1 MANRAFA
8 VIYSKSVVTTEN
20 FYRGLGFEETARVPD
35 QGEPGYVSLRR
46 GDAELGIVSVDW
58 PRQELG
64 LEIGD
69 GARFEMYIYVDDV
82 DAVAAAHRDTLFRE
96 ARDLP
101 WGERVAYL
109 LDPDGNLVALAQPAA
124 AQG

>member
-1 MANRAFA
+1 MASRAFA
-8 VIYSKSVVTTEN
+8 VIYSTSVVATED
-20 FYRGLGFEETARVPD
+20 FYVGLGFEETARMPD
-35 QGEPGYVSLRR
+35 EGEPGYVSLRR
-46 GDAELGIVSVDW
+46 GDAELGIVSVEW

-64 LEIGD
+64 LQIGD

-82 DAVAAAHRDTLFRE
+82 DAVAAAHPDALFRE

-109 LDPDGNLVALAQPAA
+109 RDPDGNLVALAAPIA
-124 AQG
+124 AQR